1 MTNKMSQLEK
11 LTDSE
16 IFTPKA
22 VNIIRKYISRY
33 AKNVRVTRV
42 KGAIEITNKEVT
54 EYGYL
59 TDENRRALMFA
70 GLGSME
76 STKTTRYV
84 NIFDEDRR
92 AFLNKI
98 GVLYHGDVEVR
109 NIKPIL

>member
-1 MTNKMSQLEK
+1 MKMSQLEK
-11 LTDSE
+11 LTESE

-22 VNIIRKYISRY
+22 VNVIRKYISRY

-59 TDENRRALMFA
+59 TDENRRGLMYA
-70 GLGSME
+70 SIANME
-76 STKTTRYV
+76 STRNTTSVKIY
-84 NIFDEDRR
+84 DEDRR

-98 GVLYHGDVEVR
+98 GALYHGEVTVT
-109 NIKPIL
+109 NFKPIY